1 MAMTIT
7 SQMVRDLRDRTG
19 AGMMECKKALDAT
32 NGDVRAA
39 EDWLRKQGLKSAVKK
54 AERTTAEGRVFA
66 AHVSGGR
73 RAHLVGVACETDF
86 LAKSEKFRG
95 FVSELEQHVREQD
108 PTGIE
113 DGARPLLAQRFQGE
127 GAPVREVLQ
136 ERAGNF
142 GENTRVTH
150 CVRLENA
157 QGLVGTYVHHD
168 GKQGAIAS
176 VTTQAKP
183 EQAAEALKSLCQHV
197 VVFRPIYANREDVPA
212 SEVERERAVI
222 LAADDM
228 KSKPENVR
236 EKIVVGRL
244 SSFYAQQVL
253 AEQPWIHDD
262 KLSVQQALEKA
273 LGPGTRIAAYQRVHL
288 GT

>member
-1 MAMTIT
+1 
-7 SQMVRDLRDRTG
+7 
-19 AGMMECKKALDAT
+19 MMECKKALEAS
-32 NGDVRAA
+32 NGDVREA
-39 EDWLRKQGLKSAVKK
+39 EDHLRKQGLKSAAKK
-54 AERTTAEGRVFA
+54 AERSTAEGRVFA
-66 AHVSGGR
+66 VHAHHGR
-73 RAHLVGVACETDF
+73 RAHLVGIACETDF

-95 FVSELEQHVREQD
+95 FVSELEQHVQRQD
-108 PTGIE
+108 PTGVE

-127 GAPVREVLQ
+127 GGPVREVLQ
-136 ERAGNF
+136 ERAGSF

-150 CVRLENA
+150 CVRFENE

-168 GKQGAIAS
+168 AKQGAIAS
-176 VTTQAKP
+176 VTTKAEPAK
-183 EQAAEALKSLCQHV
+183 ALEALKSLCQHV
-197 VVFRPIYANREDVPA
+197 VVFRPTYANREDVPA

-222 LAADDM
+222 LAAEDM
-228 KSKPENVR
+228 QSKPENVR

-244 SSFYAQQVL
+244 NSFYAQQVL

-273 LGPGTRIAAYQRVHL
+273 LGAGARIAAYQRVHL